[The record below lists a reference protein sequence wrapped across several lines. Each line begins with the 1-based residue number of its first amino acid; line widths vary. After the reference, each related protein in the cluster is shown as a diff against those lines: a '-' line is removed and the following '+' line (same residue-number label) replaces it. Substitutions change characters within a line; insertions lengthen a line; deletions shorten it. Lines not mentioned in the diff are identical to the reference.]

1 MCPTP
6 DSPPRHVTFLNQVI
20 PDQETKSH
28 PTPQQ
33 TQMKI
38 GDKDQA
44 QLQVDTGGEQSW
56 VCEGSHPVA
65 GEFTLSRDHPPTPS
79 DDCKSQMVAIYPSSP
94 MALTM
99 FSLWRFGLV

>member
-6 DSPPRHVTFLNQVI
+6 DSPPRRVTFLNQVI

-33 TQMKI
+33 TQMKT

-44 QLQVDTGGEQSW
+44 QLQVDSGGEQS
-56 VCEGSHPVA
+56 
-65 GEFTLSRDHPPTPS
+65 
-79 DDCKSQMVAIYPSSP
+79 
-94 MALTM
+94 
-99 FSLWRFGLV
+99 